1 MCLVCVFSPAA
12 CICMRSYV
20 MSACDALAELECS
33 CMYPLNP
40 ESAPTEKQ
48 EKSPPFLSMKRLFNV
63 LCSCIFER
71 TIGADTYMVKPTSA
85 DASIKQPT

>member
-1 MCLVCVFSPAA
+1 
-12 CICMRSYV
+12 